1 MNANLTAFLNI
12 IGCLIAFV
20 LLPFSAWSQQAD
32 GEIKKQ
38 VSAQRISVAPKID
51 GAASDLVWDQ
61 VPLITD
67 FIQYSPDHGDTI
79 RQRSTVRIAYDDQAL
94 YVMAQLWDTAPDSI
108 LKQFGA
114 RDNFGVNADL
124 FKIAIDPY
132 GKHQVSYEFGVTA
145 AGVQFDQKLYDL
157 TFDAV
162 WESAVR
168 IDDQGWYAEFKIP
181 YSAFRFPSMD
191 DQRWSLQ
198 LNRSIRRYREL
209 DSWSLVPLEADNPLV
224 YWGHLTDLKNIDPP
238 LRLSLTPYVSTYA
251 ESVPFVKDAQG
262 NIDYQRGF
270 SYNAGADL
278 KYGIDERFTIDVS
291 LLPDFGQVQSDRKIK
306 NLSYQEDV
314 YDENRTFFKE
324 GADLFDRNN
333 LFYSRRIGKTPSGYF
348 SVENSLAEGEAL
360 VENPSVVKLLNA
372 LRFSGRTG
380 NGLGIGVFNA
390 VTDNMYAVAQNADG
404 VKRKILTEPLT
415 NYSAFVLDQDLKNNS
430 EVYLYN
436 TSVLREGGFS
446 DANVTNAGFYRSN
459 KKKTWGI
466 GFDGGVSHR
475 TNRPTTDGALA
486 NETGY
491 AYRGYIEKL
500 SGAFNF
506 RYEHLAFDERYQ
518 SSDLGFQT
526 LNDAAYN
533 EFEVTYNLYEPK
545 GPIRSSY
552 NEFDYKLNT
561 RYGSGTI
568 INNEISVS
576 SFTTLLNYLTLFAG
590 FDFTPGDFYNYYEPR
605 VPGRFQKGFKYWSA
619 NGGFS
624 TDYRKTLAV
633 DQRLYLF
640 SKTEMYAG
648 TGYYLNTNFRL
659 RLSDRTN
666 LKLTITLDN
675 APFDVGFSDIDDAGN
690 IIYGIRDLTTNTV
703 QLTGSYSFSKDMIL
717 TLNARHYRSFAEHSG
732 YATLLNDGSLASNTG
747 YSKNN
752 NFDYNIFNVDL
763 AFSWMFAPGSTLS
776 IVYKN
781 IIENEL
787 NSLSV
792 FRPYGTNLER
802 LMNEP
807 QTNSLSLKMVY
818 YIDYQNIFRKN

>member
-1 MNANLTAFLNI
+1 MKLNPKAALQLVGFVVVFLFFPSYGWTQNVESESRKQ
-12 IGCLIAFV
+12 IA
-20 LLPFSAWSQQAD
+20 AM
-32 GEIKKQ
+32 
-38 VSAQRISVAPKID
+38 RISAPIMIDGIANDAAWAQAPKT
-51 GAASDLVWDQ
+51 S
-61 VPLITD
+61 D
-67 FIQYSPDHGDTI
+67 FIQFSPDHGKTV
-79 RQRSTVRIAYDDQAL
+79 RQRTTVRIAYDDQAL
-94 YVMAQLWDTAPDSI
+94 YVLAELWDTAPDSI

-114 RDNFGVNADL
+114 RDNFGVNADF

-145 AGVQFDQKLYDL
+145 AGVQFDQKLFDL

-168 IDDQGWYAEFKIP
+168 IDDRGWYAEFKIP

-191 DQRWSLQ
+191 DQQWSLQ
-198 LNRSIRRYREL
+198 LNRSIRRFREL
-209 DSWSLVPLEADNPLV
+209 DSWSLVPPEADNPLV
-224 YWGHLTDLKNIDPP
+224 YWGHLTDLKNINPP

-251 ESVPFVKDAQG
+251 ESVPYVKDLEG
-262 NIDYQRGF
+262 NVGYQRGF
-270 SYNAGADL
+270 SYSAGADL

-291 LLPDFGQVQSDRKIK
+291 LLPDFGQVQSDKKVK

-324 GADLFDRNN
+324 GADLFDRNS
-333 LFYSRRIGKTPSGYF
+333 LFYSRRIGKTPSGF
-348 SVENSLAEGEAL
+348 NSLKNDTTRVL
-360 VENPSVVKLLNA
+360 LENPSVVKLLNA
-372 LRFSGRTG
+372 VRFSGRTG

-404 VKRKILTEPLT
+404 STSKILTEPLT
-415 NYSAFVLDQDLKNNS
+415 NYSAIVLDQDLKNNS
-430 EVYLYN
+430 EVYFYN
-436 TSVLREGGFS
+436 TNVMREGSFS

-459 KKKTWGI
+459 RKKTWGL

-475 TNRPTTDGALA
+475 TNRYMSDGSLGD
-486 NETGY
+486 ETGY

-506 RYEHLAFDERYQ
+506 RYERLSFDALYQ

-526 LNDAAYN
+526 INDANYN

-545 GPIRSSY
+545 GIIRSSY
-552 NEFDYKLNT
+552 NEIDYNIDT
-561 RYGSGTI
+561 RHGSNSITT
-568 INNEISVS
+568 NRVSAS

-590 FDFTPGDFYNYYEPR
+590 FDFTPGDYYDFNEPR

-633 DQRLYLF
+633 DQRIYVF
-640 SKTEMYAG
+640 SKIDLYKG
-648 TGYYLNTNFRL
+648 TGYSSNTNFRL
-659 RLSDRTN
+659 RLSDRAN
-666 LKLTITLDN
+666 IKLSVEIDN
-675 APFDVGFSDIDDAGN
+675 VPYDIGFSDVDDAGN
-690 IIYGIRDLTTNTV
+690 IIYGIRDLTINTV
-703 QLTGSYSFSKDMIL
+703 QLTGSYSFNKDMIL
-717 TLNARHYRSFAEHSG
+717 SLNARHYRSYAEHSG
-732 YATLLNDGSLASNTG
+732 YATLLSDGSLEANTV

-776 IVYKN
+776 VVYKN

-787 NSLSV
+787 NSTSS
-792 FRPYGTNLER
+792 FNPYGSNLER
-802 LMNEP
+802 LLREP
-807 QTNSLSLKMVY
+807 QTNSVSLKALY
-818 YIDYQNIFRKN
+818 YLDYARLLKSKP